1 MGINKYL
8 NKIQKEQEIRKS
20 DRLRCKV
27 CGREITIVK
36 AGKGSLVC
44 CGENMTVMGRVVE
57 AGFSKYPKGW
67 TQDSVK
73 KFANSLSQDMKGG
86 PKSKGFFD
94 KCVEKMKGR
103 VENPE
108 GFCASVKDSV
118 YNSTGWRGKDKSADE
133 VRKDVKK
140 KEFKIQ

>member
-1 MGINKYL
+1 MGMNKYL
-8 NKIQKEQEIRKS
+8 NKIQEEKEIKKS

-27 CGREITIVK
+27 CSRQVTIVK
-36 AGKGSLVC
+36 VGKGPLVC

-73 KFANSLSQDMKGG
+73 KFANSLSKDMKGG

-94 KCVEKMKGR
+94 KCVEKMKDKVGDA
-103 VENPE
+103 E
-108 GFCASVKDSV
+108 GLCASIKDEV
-118 YNSTGWRGKDKSADE
+118 YGSTMWRGKDKPEAE
-133 VRKDVKK
+133 VRSDTKKDQNV
-140 KEFKIQ
+140 